1 LATAALSPAAAFSQT
16 ASILLLVLADSDVA
30 EWTPFLHAA
39 TAAAA
44 AGPLEPLVVDVGV
57 DALEVVAA
65 VEAGAELEE
74 LLEVELELP
83 QPAMSTA
90 PASGTSSHVENLR
103 FIFTPWFEYVGA
115 TSRLP
120 AFHAA

>member
-1 LATAALSPAAAFSQT
+1 
-16 ASILLLVLADSDVA
+16 LVLADSDVA

-39 TAAAA
+39 IAAAA
-44 AGPLEPLVVDVGV
+44 AGPLEPLVVEVDVVV
-57 DALEVVAA
+57 DAVEVVAA

-83 QPAMSTA
+83 QPAMSMA

-115 TSRLP
+115 TWRLP